1 MAPFIFSFY
10 HFVNLETFMEKTK
23 SETLV
28 ENKMVVLLPI
38 TINKLLEFEEDSAKN
53 FKVVGELNMV
63 E

>member
-1 MAPFIFSFY
+1 
-10 HFVNLETFMEKTK
+10 MEKTK

-53 FKVVGELNMV
+53 FKVIGELNMV